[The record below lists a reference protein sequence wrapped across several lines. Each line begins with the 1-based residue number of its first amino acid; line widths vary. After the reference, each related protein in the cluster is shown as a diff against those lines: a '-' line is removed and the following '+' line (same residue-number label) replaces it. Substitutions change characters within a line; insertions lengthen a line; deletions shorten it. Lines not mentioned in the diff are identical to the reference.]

1 MSDNLLKDKIINLST
16 AVTQHYVEH
25 IWFKQYFTLQKYF
38 ARGESASQ
46 SEIRDT
52 SYMHNWWSK
61 IYGNRSNLLS
71 WFGLQKNWVDFQY
84 YDGYASSIFWL
95 NGNDRVHNQTYMP
108 HFIQA
113 ILSGNGRHAEGK
125 RCPLEIFGN
134 SYIKDLF
141 FDIKMKVVETYDANM
156 NHLSIDVTCNYMQK
170 HSVIRQLDTGS
181 MPLRSVKRGRVADAY
196 YYPYESS
203 ST

>member
-1 MSDNLLKDKIINLST
+1 MST
-16 AVTQHYVEH
+16 
-25 IWFKQYFTLQKYF
+25 KY
-38 ARGESASQ
+38 
-46 SEIRDT
+46 
-52 SYMHNWWSK
+52 
-61 IYGNRSNLLS
+61 
-71 WFGLQKNWVDFQY
+71 
-84 YDGYASSIFWL
+84 
-95 NGNDRVHNQTYMP
+95 
-108 HFIQA
+108 
-113 ILSGNGRHAEGK
+113 
-125 RCPLEIFGN
+125 